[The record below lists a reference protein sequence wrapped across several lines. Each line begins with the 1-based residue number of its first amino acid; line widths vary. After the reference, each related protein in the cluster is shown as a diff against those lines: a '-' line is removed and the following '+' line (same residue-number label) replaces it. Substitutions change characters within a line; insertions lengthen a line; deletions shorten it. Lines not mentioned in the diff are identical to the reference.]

1 LNNLPKGGDFLL
13 EQTDPGSIFTVE
25 DFSQEHHMIYRTAI
39 GFVNDKVLPVMN
51 DLEAK
56 KEGLN
61 KELLLA
67 SGELGLLG
75 ADVPEEYGGYDL
87 DKVSSCIIAECIGKG
102 GSFIQTHG
110 GQTSIGI
117 VPLVFFGTHEQKLQY
132 LPEFVTG
139 ELVTA
144 YALTEPGAG
153 SDALSAKTK
162 AVLSEDGKHYVLNGA
177 KQFITNAGIADVFI
191 TFAKI
196 DGDKFTA
203 FIVDAHAE
211 GVSTSPEEHKM
222 GIKGSSTRSVYFDDV
237 KVPLENVL
245 GEIGKGHLVAFNA
258 LNNGRFK
265 MAANTIGFAKYALD
279 VSVEYANERRQ
290 FNQPIAEFGL
300 IKEKLADMAAKI
312 YAMESTVYR
321 TAGLLENK
329 VHSMDVS
336 GPDGGRVV
344 AACFDEYAVECSLN
358 KVFTTEGLG
367 QVTDEGVQIHGGYG
381 YISEYPIE
389 RLYRDSRVYRIFEGT
404 NEINRTVITNTLIRR
419 GLSGQIPLKE
429 AIANLQAQMA
439 AGISFRNDAGDL
451 VQACK
456 DIALFTLGALL
467 EKYGKKIAQ
476 HEEIVGKLADIIM
489 SAFVMESALLR
500 ARKALARDGKDSAQ
514 LKINMADIFIYS
526 NIDHVFNRA
535 KEIMAAIA
543 DGERLAELYSDLG
556 TLLQYTPQNT
566 IALRQEV
573 AGAISSA
580 NKYVS

>member
-1 LNNLPKGGDFLL
+1 MTDLPKGGEFLL
-13 EQTDPGSIFTVE
+13 GPTDPQSIFTVE

-56 KEGLN
+56 KDGLN
-61 KELLLA
+61 KELLVA

-75 ADVPEEYGGYDL
+75 ADAPEEYGGYDL

-117 VPLVFFGTHEQKLQY
+117 VPLVFFGTHEQKLKY
-132 LPEFVTG
+132 LPDFVTG
-139 ELVTA
+139 ELVAA

-153 SDALSAKTK
+153 SDALSAKSK
-162 AVLSEDGKHYVLNGA
+162 AVLSDDGQYYILNGA

-196 DGDKFTA
+196 EGDKFTA

-237 KVPLENVL
+237 KVPVENVL

-265 MAANTIGFAKYALD
+265 MAANTIGFAKYAMD

-300 IKEKLADMAAKI
+300 IKEKIADMAAKI

-344 AACFDEYAVECSLN
+344 AACFDEYSVECSLN
-358 KVFTTEGLG
+358 KVFTTECLG

-419 GLSGQIPLKE
+419 GLGGQIPLQQV
-429 AIANLQAQMA
+429 IAGVQAQLA
-439 AGISFRNDAGDL
+439 AGIPTRNDASDL

-456 DIALFTLGALL
+456 DIALFTLGAAL
-467 EKYGKKIAQ
+467 EKFGKKVGQ

-500 ARKALARDGKDSAQ
+500 AQKALVRDGQDSAQ
-514 LKINMADIFIYS
+514 LKMKMAAIFIYS
-526 NIDHVFNRA
+526 NIDNVFNRA
-535 KEIMAAIA
+535 KEILAAIA
-543 DGERLAELYSDLG
+543 EGEKLCSLCEDLSK
-556 TLLQYTPQNT
+556 LLQYTPQDT
-566 IALRQEV
+566 ITLRQQV
-573 AGAISSA
+573 AQAISSA
-580 NKYVS
+580 NKYVA